1 VEVKIF
7 FVIRILF
14 MSTYVTFVLSLV
26 EMVCVTARL
35 APSLPKPERP
45 QRQGVRRESVE
56 NSLAAAAAKLSNM
69 PVSCRVNTVVL
80 IQFYVNSMHYTH
92 HLRAAMTVLE
102 VGKNWEFL
110 RLSEHLVVHF
120 LAISIDKVKKWSES
134 ISPASGDSIDF
145 GVCSS

>member
-1 VEVKIF
+1 MF

-80 IQFYVNSMHYTH
+80 IQFYQQHALHSPLDGSNDGTGGGEKLGISQ
-92 HLRAAMTVLE
+92 TV
-102 VGKNWEFL
+102 
-110 RLSEHLVVHF
+110 
-120 LAISIDKVKKWSES
+120 
-134 ISPASGDSIDF
+134 
-145 GVCSS
+145 